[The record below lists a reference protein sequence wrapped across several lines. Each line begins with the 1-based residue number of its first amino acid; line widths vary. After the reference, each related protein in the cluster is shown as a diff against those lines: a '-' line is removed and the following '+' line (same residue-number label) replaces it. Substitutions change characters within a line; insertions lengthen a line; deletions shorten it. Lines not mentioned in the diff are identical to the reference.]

1 MPALWPQFI
10 ANVTANI
17 SGRSFDNASLPGA
30 IPPRENINASNPNF
44 AVTQDSFGLPSG
56 RRGFGKMIAEEY
68 IAAIKTAQTPF
79 GATHFTNAAAD
90 EALKIA
96 YAEVFERIYR
106 EGDLDLIDTKD
117 AAGNILKMGKESH
130 PAFEDLC
137 PDPIEPP
144 DPIEEQKKQKI
155 KFDKFIE
162 KYEND
167 SDMNLYSFINYEFH
181 CIEDGQPQEE
191 VEILFANRL
200 LRQFE
205 KITGTNAKLKYFE
218 WVKSLG
224 KKLYE
229 DEGYEYYYWSFR
241 TAAVGTYPYFN
252 VPNSARISITNAGY
266 EWESFVDNVSDIV
279 LGAIHAAYPEYTVT
293 SEGSSETSYV
303 VTDIE
308 SRFNFYGDVS
318 SLKLNVPWPYDP
330 IERPECPL
338 SIKKIQIAR
347 DVETEPTRPKLLTKS
362 IVTLFSYDSTAIQST
377 YASYYLG
384 ALPLSTKNS
393 AYIENKYK
401 ELELKNK
408 WFKIPNITSASDLN
422 DLKAKMPS
430 GGTLYKFTIQNAIDA
445 KEAADEC
452 DDAEEG
458 VEIDFN
464 YQGGDPYDEL
474 ASATI
479 TYWYSHIIQP
489 FNKMPAALPALVDL
503 PLTGVYIPI
512 YYGSVRRLGKDLR
525 RALNTGKSFNK
536 LPATQPPAAAIA
548 TALAASYAKHLLEFK
563 LIYLGGIPVPP
574 VPYVPMV
581 GFVPV
586 VF

>member
-17 SGRSFDNASLPGA
+17 SGRNFDNASLPGA
-30 IPPRENINASNPNF
+30 IPPRENINVSNPNF

-56 RRGFGKMIAEEY
+56 RRGFGRMIAEEY
-68 IAAIKTAQTPF
+68 ISAIKTAQTPF

-144 DPIEEQKKQKI
+144 DPIEEQKKEKI
-155 KFDKFIE
+155 KLDKFIE

-167 SDMNLYSFINYEFH
+167 SNMNLSSFINYEFH
-181 CIEDGQPQEE
+181 CIEDGQPQWE

-200 LRQFE
+200 LRQFQ
-205 KITGTNAKLKYFE
+205 KITGTVAKLRFFN
-218 WVKSLG
+218 WVESLG
-224 KKLYE
+224 KKIYK
-229 DEGYEYYYWSFR
+229 DTDNSYYYSSFR
-241 TAAVGTYPYFN
+241 YKAVGVYPYFN
-252 VPNSARISITNAGY
+252 VPNSARTSITNAGY
-266 EWESFVDNVSDIV
+266 EWKSFVDSVSNII
-279 LGAIHAAYPEYTVT
+279 LEAIYAAYPPYTVVT
-293 SEGSSETSYV
+293 NAGSTTV
-303 VTDIE
+303 ITDIE
-308 SRFNFYGDVS
+308 SRFNRYGDVS
-318 SLKLNVPWPYDP
+318 DLKLNVPWPYNP
-330 IERPECPL
+330 TERPECPL
-338 SIKKIQIAR
+338 SVKKIQIAR

-362 IVTLFSYDSTAIQST
+362 VITLFSYDDTAISSE
-377 YASYYLG
+377 YAFYNVYR
-384 ALPLSTKNS
+384 PLSTKTPT
-393 AYIENKYK
+393 YIKSKYE

-408 WFKIPNITSASDLN
+408 WFKIPNITSSSDLN
-422 DLKAKMPS
+422 DLKAKMPY
-430 GGTLYKFTIQNAIDA
+430 GGTLYKFTIQSAIDA

-458 VEIDFN
+458 VEIDFD

-474 ASATI
+474 ALATI
-479 TYWYSHIIQP
+479 TYWYSHIVQP
-489 FNKMPAALPALVDL
+489 FNKMPATLPALIDL
-503 PLTGVYIPI
+503 PLTGIYVPI

-525 RALNTGKSFNK
+525 RSLNTGKSFDK

-563 LIYLGGIPVPP
+563 LIYLGGIPVPL
-574 VPYVPMV
+574 VPFVPMV
-581 GFVPV
+581 GFVPL